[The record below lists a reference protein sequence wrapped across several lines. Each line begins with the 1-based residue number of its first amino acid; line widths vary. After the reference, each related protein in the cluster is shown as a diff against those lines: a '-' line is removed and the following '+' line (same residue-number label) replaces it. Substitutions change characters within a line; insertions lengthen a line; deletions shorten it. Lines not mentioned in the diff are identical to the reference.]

1 MEAEKEYQRRVHAGP
16 PGVLTIWW
24 YLVVT
29 GEKKKTTHKKNKK
42 NLSFIKDQG
51 YAEKAPPRK
60 AD

>member
-24 YLVVT
+24 CLVVT
-29 GEKKKTTHKKNKK
+29 GEKK

-51 YAEKAPPRK
+51 YAEKASPRR
-60 AD
+60 AG